1 MWVERVLREVD
12 GRLKALLGQKLTRD
26 LGNGEWDIL
35 MSWALAAEKG
45 DGVSKLDVELSS
57 I

>member
-12 GRLKALLGQKLTRD
+12 GRLKALLGEKLTRD
-26 LGNGEWDIL
+26 LGNSEWDIL
-35 MSWALAAEKG
+35 MSWVLAAEKR
-45 DGVSKLDVELSS
+45 DGVSKLDVELST

>member
-12 GRLKALLGQKLTRD
+12 DRLKALLGEKLTRD

-35 MSWALAAEKG
+35 MSWVLAAEKG